1 MTESITASNTGAG
14 VHFIRVS
21 DERAGQRLDN
31 FLLGQ
36 LKGAPKSLIYKIIRS
51 GQVRV
56 NGGRAKADTR
66 LDGGDEVRIPPVR
79 LTPASDKGA
88 PAKGLLDALEAS
100 IVFEDARLLAISKP
114 SGIASHGGSGISFGV
129 IETLRALRPKQSLEL
144 VHRLDRD
151 TSGLMVIAKKRAA
164 LVEMQALMRE
174 DSAGPGG
181 GGLRKRYLALLA
193 GRMPDGVM
201 SVDAPLHVGLRQG
214 GERHVQIV
222 SDKSSATGKP
232 SLSHFKVLER
242 RGGQSYCEVRIETGR
257 THQIRVHAAHIG
269 HPVAGDDKYG
279 NATANKRLREQVGL
293 RRMFLHAASLEFSL
307 DDGQTPYVLNAPL
320 SEELVDVLDRLAG

>member
-1 MTESITASNTGAG
+1 MTDSDKAPATGPG
-14 VHFIRVS
+14 VRMVRVPG
-21 DERAGQRLDN
+21 DRDGQRLDN

-36 LKGAPKSLIYKIIRS
+36 LKGAPKSLIYKIVRS

-66 LDGGDEVRIPPVR
+66 LEGGDEVRIPPVR
-79 LTPASDKGA
+79 LNAPGDKGV
-88 PAKGLLDALEAS
+88 PAKGLLDAMAAS

-114 SGIASHGGSGISFGV
+114 AGVASHGGSGIGFGV
-129 IETLRALRPKQSLEL
+129 IETLRALHPRESLEL

-164 LVEMQALMRE
+164 LIELQALMRE
-174 DSAGPGG
+174 DSAAPGG

-201 SVDAPLHVGLRQG
+201 SVDAALHVGLRQG
-214 GERHVQIV
+214 GERHVQV
-222 SDKSSATGKP
+222 VADGSPAGKP
-232 SLSHFKVLER
+232 SLSHFRVLER

-257 THQIRVHAAHIG
+257 THQIRVHARHIG

-279 NATANKRLREQVGL
+279 DPDANRRLREQVGL
-293 RRMFLHAASLEFSL
+293 KRLFLHAASLEFAL
-307 DDGQTPYVLNAPL
+307 DDGRTPYVLNAPMAG
-320 SEELVDVLDRLAG
+320 ELVDVLDRLG

>member
-1 MTESITASNTGAG
+1 MARSDSPALPGAVRTAANEGG
-14 VHFIRVS
+14 VRMVRVPE
-21 DERAGQRLDN
+21 DRAGQRLDN

-36 LKGAPKSLIYKIIRS
+36 LKGAPKSLIYKIVRS

-66 LDGGDEVRIPPVR
+66 IEGGDEIRIPPVR
-79 LTPASDKGA
+79 LVEAGNKGV
-88 PAKGLLDALEAS
+88 PAKGLLDAMEAS

-114 SGIASHGGSGISFGV
+114 SGVASHGGSGISFGV

-151 TSGLMVIAKKRAA
+151 TSGLMVVAKKRSA
-164 LVEMQALMRE
+164 LTEIQALMRE
-174 DSAGPGG
+174 DGG
-181 GGLRKRYLALLA
+181 EGIRKRYLALLA

-201 SVDAPLHVGLRQG
+201 SVDAALHVGLRQG
-214 GERHVQIV
+214 GERHVQV
-222 SDKSSATGKP
+222 NDAGKA

-257 THQIRVHAAHIG
+257 THQIRVHAQHIG

-279 NATANKRLREQVGL
+279 DPDVNKRLREQIGL
-293 RRMFLHAASLEFSL
+293 KRLFLHAASLEFAL
-307 DDGQTPYVLNAPL
+307 DAGKTPYVLTAPL
-320 SEELVDVLDRLAG
+320 APELVAVLDRLG